1 LPLAEPDIGGDAVT
15 RGPASALTG
24 EVRVPG
30 DKSISHRA
38 VIFGSIARGA
48 SEVEGLLEGEDNL
61 STIAAF
67 EAMGVAFDR
76 PGPGRLVIGGAGP
89 GGLREPA
96 AVIDAGNSGTTARL
110 LTGLLSAQPFFSV
123 ITGDESLRTRPMK
136 RVVEP
141 LSLMGAD
148 IDGRGGGEF
157 LPLAIRGGR
166 LKGISY
172 QTPVASAQLKS
183 AILIAGLYADGETVV
198 TEPGLSRDH
207 TERML
212 ALFGAD
218 IERREK
224 TVRLRSTNGLNGV
237 KIKVPGDLSS
247 AAFFIVGAAI
257 IPGSDL
263 TVRDVGVNPTRTG
276 VLHILEKMGAGV
288 ELAGRRERSG
298 EDVADIRV
306 RGSALRGVEISGEEL
321 LPAIDEFPVICVAA
335 AFAEGATTISGAAE
349 LRVKESDRI
358 SAMASLLAAI
368 GVQTSERPDG
378 IVIEGVGPDGLA
390 AGGGAVESR
399 GDHRVAM
406 SAAVA
411 ALRCREPVTIRGA
424 SCVDVSFPGFFPLLD
439 SVARG

>member
-48 SEVEGLLEGEDNL
+48 TEVEGLLEGEDNL

-183 AILIAGLYADGETVV
+183 AILIAGLFADGETVV

-358 SAMASLLAAI
+358 SAMASLLTAM

-390 AGGGAVESR
+390 AGGGSVESR